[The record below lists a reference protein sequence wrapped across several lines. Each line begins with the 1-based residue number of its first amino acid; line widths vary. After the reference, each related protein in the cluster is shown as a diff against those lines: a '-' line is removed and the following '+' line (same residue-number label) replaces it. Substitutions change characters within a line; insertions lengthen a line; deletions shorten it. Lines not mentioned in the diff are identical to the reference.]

1 MTTNSRTD
9 LTGLWIPIVTPFSS
23 DGALDHVS
31 LQRLAEGLLADGA
44 DGIVALGTTGE
55 AATLTLEERREV
67 VSICDAACRNA
78 GRPLM
83 VGVGTNSTQTTV
95 HELTQ
100 LMSVG
105 EVAAALVVVPYYTR
119 PSEEAVVEH
128 FGLVADAS
136 PVPVVLYNVP
146 YRTGRGLGAAALLEA
161 ARHPNIAGLK
171 QAVGAVDV
179 VTLEVLAGSGAE
191 FAVLAGDDAFIAP
204 MMALGAQGA
213 IAAAAHACTRL
224 FAQLVAQAPG
234 GNETVGSPGVRALA
248 QALLP
253 VVTAGFAEPNPAVWK
268 GWLAAE
274 GTIESPTLRRPM
286 TEASPA
292 SVARLTA
299 AIGEAL
305 TWADSTAALCSPGPV
320 GPLSPP

>member
-1 MTTNSRTD
+1 MIIESKRYLDPKNSGPVHYESCRRRSSDDHQLERTD
-9 LTGLWIPIVTPFSS
+9 LTGWIPIVTPFSS
-23 DGALDHVS
+23 DGALDTCRRTVGGRAVGR
-31 LQRLAEGLLADGA
+31 QRTASS
-44 DGIVALGTTGE
+44 ALGTTGE
-55 AATLTLEERREV
+55 AATLTLEVEPRWSRSATPHV
-67 VSICDAACRNA
+67 DA
-78 GRPLM
+78 GRPRLM
-83 VGVGTNSTQTTV
+83 VGVGTNFAPRRQRA
-95 HELTQ
+95 ELTQ

-105 EVAAALVVVPYYTR
+105 EVAAALMVVVPYAHPAIRGGR
-119 PSEEAVVEH
+119 PLRLGRRSVSRA
-128 FGLVADAS
+128 GGALQRA
-136 PVPVVLYNVP
+136 LP
-146 YRTGRGLGAAALLEA
+146 YRTGVGRCCAAEA

-253 VVTAGFAEPNPAVWK
+253 VRHREVGFDA
-268 GWLAAE
+268 
-274 GTIESPTLRRPM
+274 
-286 TEASPA
+286 
-292 SVARLTA
+292 A
-299 AIGEAL
+299 AIRRCGRVAGL
-305 TWADSTAALCSPGPV
+305 RAPSSRPRCGV
-320 GPLSPP
+320 R